1 MSKGLRISEHFYS
14 LQGEG
19 KTMGIPSVFLRL
31 QACNLM
37 CDHKWVC
44 DTIDVW
50 ITGEQYSI
58 EDTLDL
64 FEKEGYSDVLF
75 KGAHLVITGGEPLLQ
90 DKSIVEFLMAYY
102 ERFFYLPYV
111 EIETNGTKTPSDNL
125 IKYVNLFN
133 VSPKLSNA
141 GMNERRRIKPD
152 TIKVFNKIENSIFKF
167 VIADKEDYKE
177 LCRTYLEPFDIRKEK
192 IYLMP
197 AADDQ
202 KMLDKNAQYVA
213 SVCIKKCYNYSSRLQ
228 IELWNKT
235 TGV

>member
-19 KTMGIPSVFLRL
+19 QTMGIPSVFLRL

-37 CDHKWVC
+37 CDNKWIC

-64 FEKEGYSDVLF
+64 FEKEGYTDVLF

-90 DKSIVEFLMAYY
+90 DKSIVEFLLAYY
-102 ERFFYLPYV
+102 ERFFYLPYI
-111 EIETNGTKTPSDNL
+111 EIETNGTRTPSDDL

-141 GMNERRRIKPD
+141 GMNEKRRIKPD
-152 TIKVFNKIENSIFKF
+152 TIKKFNLIENSIFKF
-167 VIADKEDYKE
+167 VIADKEDWLE
-177 LCRTYLEPFDIRKEK
+177 LQKTYLKPFDIRKEK
-192 IYLMP
+192 LWLMP
-197 AADDQ
+197 AADDED
-202 KMLDKNAQYVA
+202 MLRTNSVYVA
-213 SVCIKKCYNYSSRLQ
+213 KICIKNCINYSSRLQ
-228 IELWNKT
+228 VEIWNQT

>member
-19 KTMGIPSVFLRL
+19 KTMGIPSVFLRT

-37 CDHKWVC
+37 CDAKWVC

-50 ITGEQYSI
+50 ITGDQYSI

-64 FEKEGYSDVLF
+64 FEKEGYTDVLF
-75 KGAHLVITGGEPLLQ
+75 KGAHLVLTGGEPLLQ
-90 DKSIVEFLMAYY
+90 QKALVEFLEAYY

-111 EIETNGTKTPSDNL
+111 EVETNGTKTPIPEL

-141 GMNERRRIKPD
+141 GMNEKRRVKPD
-152 TIKVFNKIENSIFKF
+152 TIKVFNEIENSIFKF
-167 VIADKEDYKE
+167 VIADKDDYKE
-177 LCRTYLEPFDIRKEK
+177 LCETYIEPLDIRKEK
-192 IYLMP
+192 IWLMP

-202 KMLDKNAQYVA
+202 DMLDANCQYVA
-213 SVCIKKCYNYSSRLQ
+213 SLCIKKCYNYSSRLQ